1 MHICAPFYSA
11 AVRSGLRRETWGRSL
26 RAIMAT
32 SAVPATLKPSA
43 TLVCLQPWVTA
54 EPTDLEDDMA
64 AAMRAAVKKARGAA
78 APKTPRKQCLRLRLR
93 RLQRQQ
99 GGQTTEQVSRHAQ
112 EGRGWKKDRGATGPP
127 SGALGSWVRHCSSPN
142 LHLDFKKRGQDLFG
156 RAPHEAD
163 RRQVPNY
170 GTADLL
176 LSQWS

>member
-1 MHICAPFYSA
+1 MGGPYSRPESARTRPRSAPLVHICAPFYSA

-78 APKTPRKQCLRLRLR
+78 APKTPPKAMPKTPPKAAPKAARRANHRASQPPCSRRAGVEKGQRSNWTSIWSAWELGPALLKPQLAS
-93 RLQRQQ
+93 RLQEKGARSFWQ
-99 GGQTTEQVSRHAQ
+99 G
-112 EGRGWKKDRGATGPP
+112 
-127 SGALGSWVRHCSSPN
+127 SP
-142 LHLDFKKRGQDLFG
+142 
-156 RAPHEAD
+156 
-163 RRQVPNY
+163 
-170 GTADLL
+170 
-176 LSQWS
+176 